1 MKSIEALLAGHPFF
15 GDMHAADLATLSGC
29 AWNEHLVA
37 GQPVFREG
45 GAADHFYIV
54 RSGRIALLTHAGNR
68 GWLTLET
75 LHDGDVLGWSWL
87 IPPYRW
93 QFDARAVADTRV
105 TAFDGACLR
114 GKCEA
119 DTRLGYDLVKRFA
132 AELARRTRSAR
143 LQLLD
148 VYGDQRERA

>member
-1 MKSIEALLAGHPFF
+1 MKSIEALLAAHPFF
-15 GDMHAADLATLSGC
+15 SDMKAGDLATLAGC
-29 AWNEHLVA
+29 AWNEHFEA
-37 GQPVFREG
+37 GLPIAREG
-45 GAADHFYIV
+45 RPADRFYIV
-54 RSGRIALLTHAGNR
+54 RSGRVALLVHAGNR
-68 GWLTLET
+68 GWLTVET

-119 DTRLGYDLVKRFA
+119 DTRLGYDLMRRFA
-132 AELARRTRSAR
+132 AELARRSRAAR

-148 VYGDQRERA
+148 VYGDWRDRA